1 MACGWRKARELLIQM
16 LFKEGSDNSI
26 AISVRA
32 VTKTILLD
40 VCMFSLC
47 VCVCVI
53 ITNNILFY
61 DRWSNAK
68 DSLRFIFAQS
78 IVSEINYL

>member
-40 VCMFSLC
+40 VCMFSLW